1 MLWQLCKVEWF
12 KLLKTKA
19 WIYLFIS
26 PILIA
31 AILFVGDPALPNGK
45 MKWLMASAFIANVH
59 GLLLFPLIGGLV
71 TSFVCRYEHE
81 AGGWKQLLSLPVTRT
96 AVYGAKLITAAA
108 FMGILQVLVFVVL
121 LGVSMLKDYPST
133 IPLKMI
139 AGNML
144 GGWIAV
150 LPILAFML
158 AVSMALSSF
167 GASLTVS
174 VILTLPNLF
183 VVNSERFGPWYP
195 WTQPMYGMLGVTGR
209 ESWDLMLTTQTFLVV
224 IISSFLLF
232 VAAGSLYFHRKH
244 I

>member
-1 MLWQLCKVEWF
+1 MFLQLCKIESF
-12 KLLKTKA
+12 KLFKTKA
-19 WIYLFIS
+19 WTYLFVS

-31 AILFVGDPALPNGK
+31 IILFVGDQAMPSGR
-45 MKWLMASAFIANVH
+45 MKWAMADALIANVH
-59 GLLLFPLIGGLV
+59 GLLFYPLIGGLV
-71 TSFVCRYEHE
+71 TSFICRYEHE

-96 AVYGAKLITAAA
+96 SVYGAKLITAAA

-121 LGVSMLKDYPST
+121 LGVGMLKDYPNA

-144 GGWIAV
+144 GGWVAV

-167 GASLTVS
+167 GASLTVN

-183 VVNSERFGPWYP
+183 VANSERFGPWYP
-195 WTQPMYGMLGVTGR
+195 WAQPMYGMLGVTGKA
-209 ESWDLMLTTQTFLVV
+209 SWGLMLTTQNFLVV

-232 VAAGSLYFHRKH
+232 VAAGLLYFQRKH